1 MALVLCWPSYSL
13 SEVVFGRGTAAELNW
28 AMTNVIPQALGLKVN
43 GIYHRYTIEKDPTT
57 DSIVR
62 ICNENPNG
70 SGCTYLHVDDWSQ
83 EPGNTKIGY
92 DPVSIL
98 GELLGRGSITVEGDG
113 TITESIIHYDY
124 TYDTCDEPL
133 SDSRCPN
140 YESTLLQYL
149 LDNGLLNDP
158 DVKDPYLD
166 EYVRM
171 QLDQKADLE
180 EADGNKEEVAEEE
193 EKEKETLQEQLAVG
207 GATDKIANIAE
218 QNAIMLALSQVP
230 KLNSYYA
237 QDIQGGEYKENITL
251 KDNVIVDN
259 KRALRNLAS
268 DTKHREIVRSQYINK

>member
-1 MALVLCWPSYSL
+1 MLCWPSYSL

-140 YESTLLQYL
+140 YKSALLQYL
-149 LDNGLLNDP
+149 LDNGLLNNP

>member
-1 MALVLCWPSYSL
+1 M
-13 SEVVFGRGTAAELNW
+13 
-28 AMTNVIPQALGLKVN
+28 GLKVN

-70 SGCTYLHVDDWSQ
+70 SGCTYLHIDDWSQ

-140 YESTLLQYL
+140 YKSALLQYL
-149 LDNGLLNDP
+149 LDNGLLNNP

-193 EKEKETLQEQLAVG
+193 EKEKEEKEKESGCRIVARNT
-207 GATDKIANIAE
+207 IFP
-218 QNAIMLALSQVP
+218 SQRSRE
-230 KLNSYYA
+230 KKKKKRN
-237 QDIQGGEYKENITL
+237 QGGRPKPNFSLVNDPGTPHDYMGACMI
-251 KDNVIVDN
+251 
-259 KRALRNLAS
+259 
-268 DTKHREIVRSQYINK
+268 